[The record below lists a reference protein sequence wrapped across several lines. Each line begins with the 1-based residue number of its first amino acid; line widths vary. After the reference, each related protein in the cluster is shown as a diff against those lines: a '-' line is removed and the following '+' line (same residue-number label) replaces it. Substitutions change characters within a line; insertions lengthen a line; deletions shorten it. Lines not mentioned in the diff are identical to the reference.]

1 MSFVAPL
8 FLAGLA
14 ALALP
19 WLLHR
24 FSDERPEVRPFPSDR
39 FLEAVPPPVS
49 RTRRLRHRALLA
61 LRVAALALLCLLFA
75 GPLLERL
82 PIGGARAELR
92 LLAIDAS
99 WSMRADERFERARDA
114 LAGRLRALA
123 PEDEVVLVAFDDRV
137 RTLTDED
144 GSAAEAL
151 DALAALEPGYARA
164 DYGALMRRL
173 DALAAGRDV
182 PVAATVATDAQAS
195 ALPVRPNELVAPR
208 LDSLE
213 IVRVDGAAGGEGG
226 DDGGGGAGDG
236 AGPLVNARLDA
247 TATSADGVSARVT
260 LRLSAGVG
268 AGTGAGADGS
278 GADPDDPALAR
289 TVRVSHRGETLASL
303 DVRIPPGGTL
313 ERVVE
318 PVTLPPVD
326 GAPTF
331 DVGFDA
337 PDALPGDDAQR
348 VPVRAL
354 EPVAVALG
362 GVGTRVPPAAA
373 TYLETAFDTDGRAR
387 VETLAPG
394 DERVPDGVPHA
405 VLFVGADDPD
415 ALARVVRTAERG
427 VDVLAV
433 LLPASARPGE
443 RDGDGAAAGIVEGI
457 AGGVTGGVEEIGGA
471 PVGRVDEAH
480 PLALGDIDWFD
491 VRFFAP
497 VPIAPVDGDETLLED
512 ADGRALLVERPV
524 RGDARLLLLA
534 DPLDGEASELP
545 FAPAFVELATATLDW
560 FTASGALP
568 ERVRVGEGVPLPPNV
583 QVLDPDGRELLGLAD
598 GASASLF
605 VPRVPGLYRVVDG
618 RGERP
623 LVVAVDERES
633 DLAPMEPAALEAWAA
648 RHAVPGPAA
657 DADASPGPTDV
668 DAALDATGART
679 AAASEASREAA
690 RHWHWL
696 VLLPLAALLLF
707 GETLVANRRLD
718 VRRDG

>member
-49 RTRRLRHRALLA
+49 RTRRLRHRALLS
-61 LRVAALALLCLLFA
+61 LRVVALALLCLLFA

-82 PIGGARAELR
+82 PLGGAPAELR

-99 WSMRADERFERARDA
+99 WSMRADGRFERARDA
-114 LAGRLRALA
+114 LAERLRALS

-151 DALAALEPGYARA
+151 DALAALEPGHARA
-164 DYGALMRRL
+164 DYGSVMRRL

-195 ALPVRPNELVAPR
+195 ALPVRPNELLASR

-213 IVRVDGAAGGEGG
+213 IVRADRA
-226 DDGGGGAGDG
+226 AGDG
-236 AGPLVNARLDA
+236 AGADDAGPPVNARLDA
-247 TATSADGVSARVT
+247 TATSADGVSARVA
-260 LRLSAGVG
+260 LRLSSG
-268 AGTGAGADGS
+268 AGSGAGGAA
-278 GADPDDPALAR
+278 ADPDDPALAR

-303 DVRIPPGGTL
+303 EVRIPPGGTV
-313 ERVVE
+313 ERVIE

-326 GAPTF
+326 GEPSF

-354 EPVAVALG
+354 EPVALALG

-387 VETLAPG
+387 VETLATG

-405 VLFVGADDPD
+405 VLFAEADDPD
-415 ALARVVRTAERG
+415 ALARVMRTAERG

-433 LLPASARPGE
+433 LLPASPRPGE
-443 RDGDGAAAGIVEGI
+443 PERDAALA
-457 AGGVTGGVEEIGGA
+457 GA

-497 VPIAPVDGDETLLED
+497 VPIGPVEGDETLLED
-512 ADGRALLVERPV
+512 ADGRALLVERAV

-545 FAPAFVELATATLDW
+545 FAPAFVDLASATLDW

-605 VPRVPGLYRVVDG
+605 APRAPGLYRVVDG
-618 RGERP
+618 RGERQ
-623 LVVAVDERES
+623 LVVVVDERES
-633 DLAPMEPAALEAWAA
+633 DLAPMTSAALEAWAA
-648 RHAVPGPAA
+648 RHAAPDPGA
-657 DADASPGPTDV
+657 DADAGPGPADA
-668 DAALDATGART
+668 DAAADATGARV
-679 AAASEASREAA
+679 AAAPEAASQASREAA
-690 RHWHWL
+690 RRWHWL

>member
-19 WLLHR
+19 WVLHR
-24 FSDERPEVRPFPSDR
+24 FSDEQPEVRPFPSDR

-61 LRVAALALLCLLFA
+61 LRIAALALLCLLFA

-82 PIGGARAELR
+82 PLGGAPAELR

-114 LAGRLRALA
+114 LAERLRALP
-123 PEDEVVLVAFDDRV
+123 PEGEVVLVAFDDRV

-151 DALAALEPGYARA
+151 DALAALEPGHARA
-164 DYGALMRRL
+164 DYGSLMRRL

-195 ALPVRPNELVAPR
+195 ALPVRPNELLAPR

-213 IVRVDGAAGGEGG
+213 IVRVDGAAGEDG
-226 DDGGGGAGDG
+226 DGDGNAGDG
-236 AGPLVNARLDA
+236 ASLVNARLDA
-247 TATSADGVSARVT
+247 TATSVDGVSARVA
-260 LRLSAGVG
+260 LRLSAGG
-268 AGTGAGADGS
+268 AAGT
-278 GADPDDPALAR
+278 GADPDDAALAR

-303 DVRIPPGGTL
+303 EVRLPPTGTL

-326 GAPTF
+326 GEPVF

-348 VPVRAL
+348 VPVRAI
-354 EPVAVALG
+354 EPVALALG

-387 VETLAPG
+387 VETLAAG

-405 VLFVGADDPD
+405 VLFVGADDPE

-427 VDVLAV
+427 IDVLAV
-433 LLPASARPGE
+433 LLPGSARPGE
-443 RDGDGAAAGIVEGI
+443 RRDAHLDEAAEVA
-457 AGGVTGGVEEIGGA
+457 GA
-471 PVGRVDEAH
+471 PIGRVDEAH
-480 PLALGDIDWFD
+480 PLALGDVDWFD
-491 VRFFAP
+491 VRFFSPAA
-497 VPIAPVDGDETLLED
+497 IEPVDGDETLLAD

-545 FAPAFVELATATLDW
+545 FAPAFVDLASATLDW

-583 QVLDPDGRELLGLAD
+583 QVLDPDGDALLGLAD

-605 VPRVPGLYRVVDG
+605 APRAPGLYRVVDG

-623 LVVAVDERES
+623 LVVVVDERES
-633 DLAPMEPAALEAWAA
+633 DLAPMAPAALEAWGA
-648 RHAVPGPAA
+648 RHAVPDPAA
-657 DADASPGPTDV
+657 DASPDPGEV
-668 DAALDATGART
+668 DAVPDAPGARA
-679 AAASEASREAA
+679 AAASEAASQAGREAA
-690 RHWHWL
+690 RRWHWL